1 MAEAAASEKTL
12 NDVVEQLKENN
23 ELIEKSI
30 DLSPIHTS
38 LTALQL
44 TSNSSLKV
52 LGNIL
57 NLMLD
62 DSAAAR
68 EAAREAARAAKGGG
82 DKEKGVPD
90 AKVQEA
96 KAGGFFSKLGA
107 AVMNP
112 MKALGSGLK
121 KIGQGIEGLLSGIA
135 RGIMAFANPLVLA
148 GITVLSISLPIFA
161 AGLAAAF
168 KVFEMIAGEGKALEL
183 VTGIIESLG
192 KAIGGIL
199 KDVLEGFGNMVKNMG
214 PFITDFFDGL
224 AVVIKALAPI
234 VTSFFKMIKDI
245 ITDPV
250 LNKTIQAVLK
260 LIGSAIK
267 SIEKVLIAFAPFIE
281 GIMKVVGDVIVKVFG
296 IIKEIITDP
305 VLNKTIQA
313 VLKTVEK
320 AIKSIERVIVA
331 FAPVIKSIFND
342 IRDVIIAVAGTI
354 EAIVDTIGSVIS
366 RILDSFDNIVNQ
378 IKPIIEQIG
387 VTIETII
394 NAIGDNIA
402 KIGKSI
408 EGVFTAIGDAVT
420 KVIGGI
426 EALVKQIGDTIVK
439 IIDGVVSG
447 IERLAGLGA
456 GNLLGVAAGLTALAA
471 SLMLFSVGAALAGA
485 IMPSRET
492 LEGIAKSVEL
502 FGSIDSANLSA
513 VGKGMT
519 DIGIGLAV
527 FGVGGKLAE
536 LLKTEEGGLE
546 SVAKS
551 VDMFGK
557 IEGGNL
563 AMVGDGMTKV
573 GVGLLAFG
581 AGGKLAELLND
592 PKGLEGV
599 AASVSKFGSI
609 DGSNFAI
616 VGDGI
621 KKLGIGL
628 LAFGGGGAIGKMAS
642 AFGDMFSSEKEDPVE
657 KFRKFAAIGPG
668 LKDASDGI
676 QGLADAFGAFDKAD
690 PAKAGKAVN
699 AFANSIDPAAIAKLK
714 ESFAGLS
721 SEALFK
727 GGVYKL
733 EPVLGKFETGGK
745 VPATG
750 TYQLEKDEMVID
762 NAAVSMLI
770 QGAQVISSM
779 QTGEELAGL
788 QREENV
794 LTEGGGSPIVINSPS
809 TTQVTQNQ
817 GPGLILPPSPI
828 SPNQSDIPSTL
839 D

>member
-581 AGGKLAELLND
+581 AGGKLAELLGN
-592 PKGLEGV
+592 PTGLEGV